1 MPVEILYL
9 SAAETRQLLD
19 APTAVALVERALRWQ
34 ADGRVVFSDPPVLN
48 LQTREPPSHY
58 RLKGC
63 FLEPQGVVGFRVTGF
78 RLGDAGGGSGAPDN
92 TRFVILS
99 DPGTGRPQAIL
110 DEHWTYSVR
119 TVAAAVIAARHL
131 ARTDAT
137 VLGLVG
143 AGNLA
148 RVALPLLCREFA
160 LREVRVTSR
169 REESRA
175 AFAAKMR
182 AQVDAPI
189 HAVDTVE
196 AAVTGADLVL
206 TCTSAN
212 AQLVEAGWLAPGTF
226 VCTLGRNELTDT
238 VYQTADKVV
247 LDSWELSQESS
258 DVRGLVARGVL
269 SRDTLHAELGE
280 IVAGRRPGREHPAE
294 RIVARIEGLASQDVL
309 LGHWVLDQA
318 RRRQM
323 GTRLWAGE

>member
-1 MPVEILYL
+1 MPIEILYL
-9 SAAETRQLLD
+9 SAAETRELLD
-19 APTAVALVERALRWQ
+19 APTAVALVEQALRWQ

-63 FLEPQGVVGFRVTGF
+63 FLESQGVVGFRVTGF

-92 TRFVILS
+92 TRFVVLS
-99 DPGTGRPQAIL
+99 DPRTGQPQAIL

-119 TVAAAVIAARHL
+119 TVAAAVIAARYL
-131 ARTDAT
+131 ARPDAA
-137 VLGLVG
+137 VLALVG

-148 RVALPLLCREFA
+148 QVALPLLCREFGI
-160 LREVRVTSR
+160 REVRVTSR
-169 REESRA
+169 RQESRTSFVA
-175 AFAAKMR
+175 RMQ

-189 HAVDTVE
+189 RAVDTVE
-196 AAVTGADLVL
+196 AAVVGADLVL

-212 AQLVEAGWLAPGTF
+212 AQLVQADWLVPGTF
-226 VCTLGRNELTDT
+226 VCTLGRNELTDA

-258 DVRGLVARGVL
+258 DVRGLIARGVL
-269 SRDTLHAELGE
+269 SRDTLHGELSE
-280 IVAGRRPGREHPAE
+280 IVAGRRPGRQHAAE

-309 LGHWVLDQA
+309 IAHWVVDQA
-318 RRRQM
+318 RRRQK